1 MLNLKDIKIEN
12 LDNLKCKNICYYTS
26 FLFLINTV
34 IAFNYNYLVYG
45 LVFLFLFITST
56 LYHYEKN
63 CKYQVI
69 DKIAVYTVVIYGGY
83 IFIKKIIEKKNK
95 ESINFKNIIYMFI
108 IIITFLSTIY
118 LYYVGYIY
126 NKYCYDPDKFKSECT
141 HGILHFISMIGHLFI
156 IIF

>member
-45 LVFLFLFITST
+45 LVFIFLFITST

-126 NKYCYDPDKFKSECT
+126 NKYCYDPDKFKSECI

>member
-1 MLNLKDIKIEN
+1 MLNQKNIKIEN
-12 LDNLKCKNICYYTS
+12 LDYLKCKNICYYTS
-26 FLFLINTV
+26 FLFLINTIV
-34 IAFNYNYLVYG
+34 AFNCNYIFYG

-83 IFIKKIIEKKNK
+83 IFIKKFIEKKNK
-95 ESINFKNIIYMFI
+95 ESINFKNIVYMFI
-108 IIITFLSTIY
+108 IIGTFLATIY
-118 LYYVGYIY
+118 LYYVGYLY
-126 NKYCYDPDKFKSECT
+126 NKYCYDPDKFKAECI

>member
-12 LDNLKCKNICYYTS
+12 LDNLNCKNICYYTS

-34 IAFNYNYLVYG
+34 IAFNYNYIVYG

-83 IFIKKIIEKKNK
+83 IFIKKIIEKKIK
-95 ESINFKNIIYMFI
+95 RVLILKI
-108 IIITFLSTIY
+108 
-118 LYYVGYIY
+118 LYI
-126 NKYCYDPDKFKSECT
+126 C
-141 HGILHFISMIGHLFI
+141 L
-156 IIF
+156 

>member
-1 MLNLKDIKIEN
+1 MLNQKDIKIEN
-12 LDNLKCKNICYYTS
+12 LDYLKCKNICYYTS
-26 FLFLINTV
+26 FLFLINTIV
-34 IAFNYNYLVYG
+34 AFNYNYVVYG

-63 CKYQVI
+63 CKYHVI

-83 IFIKKIIEKKNK
+83 IFIKKIIEKKNN
-95 ESINFKNIIYMFI
+95 ENINFNNIIYMFI
-108 IIITFLSTIY
+108 IIGTFLLTIY
-118 LYYVGYIY
+118 LYYVGYMY

>member
-45 LVFLFLFITST
+45 LVFIFLFITST

-83 IFIKKIIEKKNK
+83 IFIKKIIKKKNK

-126 NKYCYDPDKFKSECT
+126 NKYCYDPDKFKSECI